1 MTERI
6 DLDELADE
14 PDEETAA
21 NPGDWI
27 WRDDAPPDAAPAP
40 AEAADS
46 STDGA
51 GAETETDMAGAD
63 TSGDSEGGASGETN
77 SATTP
82 RPSSSDEPR
91 DTRAIPHV
99 PHPSKDKPV
108 GIPVDGGGAGGS
120 PTAGGRSAD
129 SPESASASDPR
140 SAKSASS
147 SSGKSDG
154 TESDSAEPSADGTSA
169 WASDEP
175 DASEPP
181 ADSGG
186 PGGQSASGTAGASGP
201 HGGGADDMT
210 LAFTFDAIQRFEDP
224 AAVLA
229 DASHW
234 ADWIGIVGDVD
245 AHVINKFQRDHQL
258 DVDFFNGTGTGP
270 GERLAEIG
278 PHSMFF
284 ADRMALVGVP
294 GTDESIAD
302 HADWEFV
309 PLETAASEADWAVTP
324 E

>member
-14 PDEETAA
+14 SDEDTAG

-27 WRDDAPPDAAPAP
+27 WRDDAPPDEPSTPSDAPERATDADASETGAHGP
-40 AEAADS
+40 DTGTDAEEETTDTGS
-46 STDGA
+46 S
-51 GAETETDMAGAD
+51 
-63 TSGDSEGGASGETN
+63 
-77 SATTP
+77 TTP
-82 RPSSSDEPR
+82 RPSSSDDAR

-120 PTAGGRSAD
+120 PTAGGRTD
-129 SPESASASDPR
+129 ESHE
-140 SAKSASS
+140 SASS
-147 SSGKSDG
+147 SSGQSDG
-154 TESDSAEPSADGTSA
+154 TDSTSAEPSADGTSA

-175 DASEPP
+175 DASARP

-186 PGGQSASGTAGASGP
+186 NGDRSTSGTAGASGP
-201 HGGGADDMT
+201 HGGGVDDMT
-210 LAFTFDAIQRFEDP
+210 LAFTFGAIQRFEDP

-234 ADWIGIVGDVD
+234 ADWIGIVGNVD
-245 AHVINKFQRDHQL
+245 AHVINKYQRDHQL

-270 GERLAEIG
+270 GERLAAIG

-284 ADRMALVGVP
+284 ADRMALVGIT
-294 GTDESIAD
+294 GTDESIAEQ
-302 HADWEFV
+302 ADWEFV
-309 PLETAASEADWAVTP
+309 PLETAAEEANWALTP